1 MEEEFYKKRL
11 TEKHGIDVVIPNE
24 EEREL
29 IHNVI
34 YNELCLGI
42 IKLES
47 KTRFKEIIRSLVF
60 KRSRGNHPWV
70 YRNTSPDEA
79 GGC

>member
-1 MEEEFYKKRL
+1 MEEDFYKKRL

-34 YNELCLGI
+34 YNELCQGI
-42 IKLES
+42 TKP
-47 KTRFKEIIRSLVF
+47 V
-60 KRSRGNHPWV
+60 
-70 YRNTSPDEA
+70 
-79 GGC
+79 